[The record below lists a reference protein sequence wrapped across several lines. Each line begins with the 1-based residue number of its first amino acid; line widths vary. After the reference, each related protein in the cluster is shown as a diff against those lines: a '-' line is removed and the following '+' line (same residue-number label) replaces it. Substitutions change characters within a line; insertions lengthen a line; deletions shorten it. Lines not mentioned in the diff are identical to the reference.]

1 MDEQE
6 TGRRKYYCPAE
17 KTMDDRTVALAAWVA
32 SSMDHIAKLGV
43 GSSVENVL
51 QLGASVVTILN
62 AALTAPEWARAIV
75 DAALRDEADTAEDVD
90 WWTIEEAT
98 RDLIEN
104 FPMAILHPAE
114 A

>member
-6 TGRRKYYCPAE
+6 TRRRNYYCPPE
-17 KTMDDRTVALAAWVA
+17 KTMEERSVGLAAWVA
-32 SSMDHIAKLGV
+32 SSMDRNAMNGVASSVGNVLSLGV
-43 GSSVENVL
+43 
-51 QLGASVVTILN
+51 SVVTILN

-75 DAALRDEADTAEDVD
+75 DATLRDEADTAEDMGGL
-90 WWTIEEAT
+90 TIEEAT

-104 FPMAILHPAE
+104 FPMALLHPVE

>member
-6 TGRRKYYCPAE
+6 TQRRNYYCPAE
-17 KTMDDRTVALAAWVA
+17 KPMDERTVALAAWVA
-32 SSMDHIAKLGV
+32 SSMDNIAKFGV

-51 QLGASVVTILN
+51 SLGVSVVTILN

-75 DAALRDEADTAEDVD
+75 DATLRDEADSAEDG
-90 WWTIEEAT
+90 WTIEEAA
-98 RDLIEN
+98 RDLIEH
-104 FPMAILHPAE
+104 FPMAILHPVE